1 MLAAAL
7 ALFVALSGMFLPT
20 AAAADGPTGI
30 LKVRSNVEG
39 AEVWLDGALLG
50 ATPLTKYLAVGAHQ
64 IRVVADRYDPF
75 VRRVEIA
82 EDKTLEVQASL
93 TPGTGTIEFTGPPGA
108 RLLLDGTDRGPL
120 PIRLP
125 GPNPGTHAW
134 RVEAP
139 KFEPAEGRIEFVGGR
154 NYLVDVKLPS
164 SRGVFV
170 VESTPAGATVSLDG
184 KNVGATPLRLENIE
198 PGRHVVL
205 VTHPDRAA
213 ILRVVDTTDGTRG
226 EVKATLPTTGG
237 VLDITTGSTDAQV
250 LLDGA
255 PVGAGAHVTV
265 GPFEKGKMKVQVLV
279 GDRKVTDTVS
289 VPARGTV
296 ALRVAGDSLLERKPL
311 VQRWGFWAIV
321 GGAAVAGGATTA
333 AVVVATAP
341 EPPPTGDTV
350 VVLP

>member
-1 MLAAAL
+1 
-7 ALFVALSGMFLPT
+7 
-20 AAAADGPTGI
+20 
-30 LKVRSNVEG
+30 
-39 AEVWLDGALLG
+39 
-50 ATPLTKYLAVGAHQ
+50 
-64 IRVVADRYDPF
+64 
-75 VRRVEIA
+75 
-82 EDKTLEVQASL
+82 
-93 TPGTGTIEFTGPPGA
+93 
-108 RLLLDGTDRGPL
+108 
-120 PIRLP
+120 
-125 GPNPGTHAW
+125 
-134 RVEAP
+134 
-139 KFEPAEGRIEFVGGR
+139 
-154 NYLVDVKLPS
+154 
-164 SRGVFV
+164 
-170 VESTPAGATVSLDG
+170 
-184 KNVGATPLRLENIE
+184 
-198 PGRHVVL
+198 
-205 VTHPDRAA
+205 
-213 ILRVVDTTDGTRG
+213 VVDTTDGTRG

-237 VLDITTGSTDAQV
+237 VLDITTGSPDAQV